1 MLCQCKIA
9 MLEFYAMKKHVI
21 ASAVYACDA
30 AGGQR
35 ALAKFLGIGYS
46 QVHQWVMGERTVPVR
61 YCQAIVELTDGK
73 VSLQD
78 LRPNDWHFVWP
89 PPKDAVSD
97 PVHPIHYDP
106 NEGKSA

>member
-1 MLCQCKIA
+1 

-21 ASAVYACDA
+21 ASVKHACDA

-35 ALAKFLGIGYS
+35 PLAKFLGIRYC

-61 YCQAIVELTDGK
+61 YCQSIVELTEGR

-78 LRPNDWHFVWP
+78 LRPKDWHLVWP
-89 PPKDAVSD
+89 PPKEITAD
-97 PVHPIHYDP
+97 PLHSIDYDP
-106 NEGKSA
+106 NEGNLS